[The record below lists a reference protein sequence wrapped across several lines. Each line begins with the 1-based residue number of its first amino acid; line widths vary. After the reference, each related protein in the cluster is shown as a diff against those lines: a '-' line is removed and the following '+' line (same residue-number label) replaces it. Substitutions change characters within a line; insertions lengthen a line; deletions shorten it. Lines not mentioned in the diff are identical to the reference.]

1 MPDKKNKPNQSQI
14 KTIDKIT
21 PEMNQFMDIIRLK
34 ESGDKSGVRNK
45 KGSAYGYYQVIGST
59 LDNYNSK
66 YGTKYTLNTRE
77 EQHEFM
83 RLMML
88 ESQQFF
94 RKNNIPETLDNY
106 YKKHVIGDNV
116 KFLKF
121 VKAEQSGGNLNKFLT
136 QKEINDNP
144 GLFKSDDGRVLSVAE
159 ANKQIST
166 FINSG
171 KKSIAKEPSTRKQQ
185 VNLEKTGIYEGRATP
200 LDVRPGNYVNDGKAQ
215 WDPNAKYFNGTK
227 LGEQSNDFVVSV
239 GGDKKKVIMQGSKQE
254 SEVDGGFTPK
264 GYDYESAK
272 LYDDST
278 WANSPSSTAN
288 TQAYGYGDP
297 SIQNFSSG
305 NPNIDLSYDQ
315 IRNPRVQPTQD
326 PQLNRAD
333 VLNATARYSNEKNPY
348 MDAGNI
354 EHLVTHDNK
363 GNPVALNNPNNLQID
378 TDTYLNASK
387 GLSNPDMPNAQQ
399 KFKDGGNLNEQQM
412 KQNKKLMKATEE
424 GNDELISFN
433 EGGTH
438 EENPYGGIPQNNNED
453 GSLNTVEEG
462 ETKQGDYV
470 FSNSLKI
477 TKSLAEELRLPKQV
491 EDKTFAEA
499 SKILNEVLVENSSDP
514 IVKRT
519 VDKQLD
525 SLKLGNEKAKEENN
539 VNQEQLRQAQFE
551 VDNVDVLNDLDKEV
565 NDIPLEEPVNQVS
578 NQPMNFSEED
588 LNIFATGGDLD
599 TTNQSW
605 LDRNGNSVNA
615 GINGGLNLAS
625 TLAFGEDPY
634 QEKKINAGNMALQ
647 GAAAGATLGSVA
659 GPWGTAI
666 GAVVGG
672 VGGLV
677 VGSSKA
683 KKQEKIFDQR
693 EVQRQDRALAP
704 FRDPRSESG
713 FIEDRE
719 VFADGGPLKRGTG
732 ITYGNFDENDLNSMF
747 DLNLSPNANID
758 EFDND
763 IYGDDMLDEL
773 TIDFTN
779 PANNPNTTGYNQES
793 IDQYGN
799 IVRGSNPNQNNSN
812 EPQNENFRPKGENLL
827 QYASLFGS
835 YRDMQNS
842 NAKNPEV
849 ETLRASGTRMQP
861 YEVDVNNIM
870 SELRYSANT
879 ADSILQRNSN
889 GNSAIARASILGN
902 RMNTNR
908 AIGESLIKADEYNNN
923 QKQVANQYN
932 NQLDQYFDRMFND
945 ESQINAQNRSALEA
959 ERYRRRT
966 EFLTN
971 LSNFGRERSN
981 RNAASNLS
989 GGYDRYGN
997 KNENMMDSLIEA
1009 IRKNKK

>member
-1 MPDKKNKPNQSQI
+1 MPDNKNKPNQSQI

-59 LDNYNSK
+59 LDNYNTK

-94 RKNNIPETLDNY
+94 RKNNIPETLENY

-144 GLFKSDDGRVLSVAE
+144 GLFKDKDGRVLSVGE
-159 ANKQIST
+159 ANKQISS

-171 KKSIAKEPSTRKQQ
+171 KQAINKETSARKQQ
-185 VNLEKTGIYEGRATP
+185 INLEKTGIYEGRATP
-200 LDVRPGNYVNDGKAQ
+200 LDIRPGNYINDGKAQ

-239 GGDKKKVIMQGSKQE
+239 GSDKKKVIMQGSKQE
-254 SEVDGGFTPK
+254 SEVDSGFTPK

-278 WANSPSSTAN
+278 WGDSTPSTAN

-297 SIQNFSSG
+297 SIQNFNSG

-326 PQLNRAD
+326 RQLNRAD
-333 VLNATARYSNEKNPY
+333 VLNATARYANEKNPY
-348 MDAGNI
+348 TDAGNI
-354 EHLVTHDNK
+354 EHLITHDSK
-363 GNPVALNNPNNLQID
+363 GNPVALNNPNDLQVNS
-378 TDTYLNASK
+378 DTYLNASK
-387 GLSNPDMPNAQQ
+387 GLINPDMPSAQQ
-399 KFKDGGNLNEQQM
+399 QFRDGGNLEQDM
-412 KQNKKLMKATEE
+412 TKNKKLIKATEE
-424 GNDELISFN
+424 GNSDLISFN

-438 EENPYGGIPQNNNED
+438 EENPYGGIPQNNNPD
-453 GSLNTVEEG
+453 GSLNTVEQG

-470 FSNSLKI
+470 FSNNLKI
-477 TKSLAEELRLPKQV
+477 TKQLADELRLPKQV

-499 SKILNEVLVENSSDP
+499 SKILNEVLVENSNDP
-514 IVKRT
+514 IIKRT

-539 VNQEQLRQAQFE
+539 TNQEQLRQAQFE
-551 VDNVDVLNDLDKEV
+551 IDNVDALNDLEKEV
-565 NDIPLEEPVNQVS
+565 SNIPQEPIQ
-578 NQPMNFSEED
+578 QPMQTNQGFSEQD
-588 LNIFATGGDLD
+588 LNMFADGGNMDLVDTDPNKANRVLNGVTGGI
-599 TTNQSW
+599 Q
-605 LDRNGNSVNA
+605 
-615 GINGGLNLAS
+615 GLS
-625 TLAFGEDPY
+625 TLAFSTSPE
-634 QEKKINAGNMALQ
+634 QEEKIKPGNMALQ

-677 VGSSKA
+677 MGNSKA
-683 KKQEKIFDQR
+683 KKQEKIF
-693 EVQRQDRALAP
+693 EQRQQQRQEQALAP

-732 ITYGNFDENDLNSMF
+732 ITYNSFDENDLNNLF
-747 DLNLSPNANID
+747 DLNLNFNNNELIN
-758 EFDND
+758 DNYD
-763 IYGDDMLDEL
+763 TTNDPYFNDNLDEIVIE
-773 TIDFTN
+773 TTRSN
-779 PANNPNTTGYNQES
+779 PYNQES
-793 IDQYGN
+793 ISQYQN
-799 IVRGSNPNQNNSN
+799 IVRGDSPNNTGNDSPRQ
-812 EPQNENFRPKGENLL
+812 FRGRGENLL
-827 QYASLFGS
+827 QYAGLLGS
-835 YRDMQNS
+835 YQDMRNA
-842 NAKNPEV
+842 NAKSPVV
-849 ETLRASGTRMQP
+849 ENLRASGTRMNP
-861 YEVDVNNIM
+861 YEIDVNNIM

-879 ADSILQRNSN
+879 ADSILQRNAN

-902 RMNTNR
+902 RNNTNN
-908 AIGESLIKADEYNNN
+908 AIGEALFKAQEYNNN
-923 QKQVANQYN
+923 QRQTALQYN
-932 NQLDQYFDRMFND
+932 NQLDQYFDRMFNE
-945 ESQINAQNRSALEA
+945 ESQINSQNRSALEA
-959 ERYRRRT
+959 ERFRRRT

-981 RNAASNLS
+981 RNAAYNLS

-997 KNENMMDSLIEA
+997 KNENMLDALIEA
-1009 IRKNKK
+1009 IQKNNR